1 MWCGCHHR
9 EVRSNMCELYRKGAE
24 EAVGVQCGAKA
35 SSRKRDSTALKLIS
49 WHSTIERTS
58 LLRFYQ
64 GLFQSIAAGRYRESV
79 CPSRCWGSGFVPS
92 RCRESVCPRQV

>member
-1 MWCGCHHR
+1 
-9 EVRSNMCELYRKGAE
+9 MCECYRKGAE

-35 SSRKRDSTALKLIS
+35 SSRKRDSIALKLIS
-49 WHSTIERTS
+49 WHPIIERTS

-79 CPSRCWGSGFVPS
+79 CPRQLSGV
-92 RCRESVCPRQV
+92 RVYPRQV